1 MAEKTC
7 RTCQKVKPLG
17 KFYRHGGKHKKKD
30 GVGYYDD
37 CKKCYN
43 FSRSYEFLDYEQ
55 GKIKRLDSPEKQKIA
70 DRILFRRRVKKALR
84 DKR

>member
-7 RTCQKVKPLG
+7 KTCQKPKSTG
-17 KFYRHGGKHKKKD
+17 KFYKTAAGGHFS
-30 GVGYYDD
+30 D

-43 FSRSYEFLDYEQ
+43 FMRSVEFLDYAQ

-70 DRILFRRRVKKALR
+70 DRILLRMRVKNILR
-84 DKR
+84 PKM